1 MPLLMSCQTTR
12 TEYIYLVP
20 EVDFPDFPVC
30 EHMEK
35 TQDGQKVTVDGE
47 WFVEVAK
54 FKNEIESIESY
65 LNSLRDKYRDKL

>member
-1 MPLLMSCQTTR
+1 MPLLASCQTTR
-12 TEYIYLVP
+12 TEYIYVVP
-20 EVDFPDFPVC
+20 EVYFPDFPVC